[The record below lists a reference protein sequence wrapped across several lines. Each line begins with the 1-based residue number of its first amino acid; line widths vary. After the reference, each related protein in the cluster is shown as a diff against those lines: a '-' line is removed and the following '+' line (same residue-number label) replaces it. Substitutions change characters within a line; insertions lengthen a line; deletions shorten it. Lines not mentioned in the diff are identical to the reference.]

1 MSLLPLSLYFLSLV
15 QVFVTPGKEAWDMA
29 MGSSTT
35 RSDGSASKE
44 RLRWTQDLHDRFVE
58 SVERLGGPDRATP
71 KGILKDMDVPGLTI
85 YHVKSHLQKYRLA
98 KFIPESTSRG
108 QFDKKNISEILPNFS
123 TTSAAQLNEAL
134 QVHIEAVQRQLSD
147 QLEVQRN
154 LRLKM
159 EAQRRFLERIAEEH
173 LNRKPSKVAFSPT
186 SLPSLCEESE
196 SNAKD
201 IQYESDSETDKNE
214 TVVQSDHYQEGFGAL
229 KRLRI
234 EEGEEEEDEIHMS
247 PQRNI
252 LEVLPT
258 LNNSEFNYYTNQSM
272 VFPEDIADDHEYHI
286 PYIPHDHYNDFI
298 SFSWNNNVAAA
309 CSSRVAPSYY
319 IN

>member
-1 MSLLPLSLYFLSLV
+1 LLP
-15 QVFVTPGKEAWDMA
+15 GKAAWDMPMA
-29 MGSSTT
+29 SPTT
-35 RSDGSASKE
+35 RYDASAGKE

-71 KGILKDMDVPGLTI
+71 KGILKDMDIIGLTI

-108 QFDKKNISEILPNFS
+108 QFEKKNISEILPNFS

-134 QVHIEAVQRQLSD
+134 QVHIETVQRQLSD
-147 QLEVQRN
+147 QLEVQKS
-154 LRLKM
+154 LKLKM
-159 EAQRRFLERIAEEH
+159 ESQRRFLERIAEENH
-173 LNRKPSKVAFSPT
+173 NKKPSKLAFSPT

-201 IQYESDSETDKNE
+201 IPFESDSEADKNK
-214 TVVQSDHYQEGFGAL
+214 TVVQSDHYQEGFRAL

-234 EEGEEEEDEIHMS
+234 EEEEDEIHVS
-247 PQRNI
+247 LRRNI
-252 LEVLPT
+252 LKVLPT
-258 LNNSEFNYYTNQSM
+258 LNNSEFNYYTNQTM
-272 VFPEDIADDHEYHI
+272 VFSEDIADDHDYI
-286 PYIPHDHYNDFI
+286 PYNIPHDHCNDFI

-309 CSSRVAPSYY
+309 CSSRVVPSYY